1 MDSAAKSNS
10 KLYSFEGF
18 LLKIEEGIVFVTLTI
33 VLLGIAVGVVH
44 RSFIEGALIGIEEI
58 CVLAGVWMY
67 FMGSCITTHQN
78 THIKGD
84 IISLFIK
91 NTMVKRYLDVA
102 IKTATV
108 LLLGYATYEVY
119 LYIDQVMSIGVLT
132 TGLKIPKVY
141 FLSSMF
147 VGFILMIF
155 HELVG
160 IARLMG
166 RQE

>member
-1 MDSAAKSNS
+1 MDSATKANS

-18 LLKIEEGIVFVTLTI
+18 IIKIEEGIVFITLTI

-67 FMGSCITTHQN
+67 FMGACITTHQE

-84 IISLFIK
+84 VIGLFIR
-91 NTMVKRYLDVA
+91 NMTAKRYVNVT
-102 IKTATV
+102 IKTATI
-108 LLLGYATYEVY
+108 LLLGYATYETY
-119 LYIDQVMSIGVLT
+119 LYIDQVTSIGVLT

-147 VGFILMIF
+147 VGFILMMF

-160 IARLMG
+160 IVRLMG